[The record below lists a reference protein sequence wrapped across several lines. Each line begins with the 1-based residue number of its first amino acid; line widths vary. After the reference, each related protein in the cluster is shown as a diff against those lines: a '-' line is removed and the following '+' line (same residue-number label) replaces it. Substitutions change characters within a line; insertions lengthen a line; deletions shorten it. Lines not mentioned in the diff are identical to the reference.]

1 MIRLLTAV
9 LLLPLL
15 FMFVLGCSDSDAP
28 VEPDPVTPDTSA
40 PPEDTEDDDLPAAY
54 RAIMTDKLID
64 ADYWQEEPAIL
75 AAGLGFTDINGIPG
89 LGESGQT
96 LEQMEQ
102 LVREYGGGWHDVVSE
117 ADDIAQRARTSSNS
131 VFGMTETFGYA
142 SPSGDGLPMELSHPV
157 LASTVQ
163 REDILIRLN
172 TGDTVVPTNISVMPN
187 MEFNE
192 RSTLVMNGDFGNRL
206 DTDDPEAKFPV
217 MFEIVG
223 EMLMMTPAGTFN
235 AEGLAFGD
243 GATPLTAYRAGHGP
257 RLCAAKLTRADVG
270 LEGEG
275 APTTFQDSSFPND
288 AISLYGEEADFRI
301 RVLTTGGFS
310 PDGVRSLYPSE
321 YRRFFRVG
329 VQPEGVAAD
338 DYDALLWLTEVNT
351 PYTLEGVGSL
361 EVLGLAELG
370 IKLDEYDD
378 SYIEDHDNQIDIVL
392 KGDQAM
398 AERVVVVHI
407 PATGDYTPFYNPGGP
422 GDRPDPETRYS
433 EPGPSYFQPVTI
445 AIEDPMV
452 VSYTPE

>member
-1 MIRLLTAV
+1 MKLSFILSLALTAS
-9 LLLPLL
+9 LL
-15 FMFVLGCSDSDAP
+15 VGCSDSDS
-28 VEPDPVTPDTSA
+28 PDINDEIAQPDGSTPSDDTQQD
-40 PPEDTEDDDLPAAY
+40 ELPAAY
-54 RAIMTDKLID
+54 VAIMTDQLIE

-75 AAGLGFTDINGIPG
+75 AAGLGFTDINGIPD
-89 LGESGQT
+89 LGTPGQT
-96 LEQMEQ
+96 LDAMEQ
-102 LVREYGGGWHDVVSE
+102 LVREYGGGWHDVTST

-163 REDILIRLN
+163 REDILIWLN

-206 DTDDPEAKFPV
+206 DTDDPEAVFPV
-217 MFEIVG
+217 MFEIVD
-223 EMLMMTPAGTFN
+223 ELLMMTPAGAFD
-235 AEGLAFGD
+235 AKGLAYGD
-243 GATPLTAYRAGHGP
+243 GATPLTAYRSGHGP
-257 RLCAAKLTRADVG
+257 RLCAAKLTRADAG
-270 LEGEG
+270 IAGEG

-288 AISLYGEEADFRI
+288 AISLYGEDADFRI

-321 YRRFFRVG
+321 YRQFFRVG
-329 VQPEGVAAD
+329 IQPDGIAAD
-338 DYDALLWLTEVNT
+338 DYDALLWLTET
-351 PYTLEGVGSL
+351 DTLYSLDNVGSI

-370 IKLDEYDD
+370 VKRDSYDD

-392 KGDQAM
+392 KGDRAM

-407 PATGDYTPFYNPGGP
+407 PATGDYQPFYNPGGP
-422 GDRPDPETRYS
+422 GDRPDPDTRYS
-433 EPGPSYFQPVTI
+433 EPGPTYFQPVTI
-445 AIEDPMV
+445 AIDNPML
-452 VSYTPE
+452 VSYEPD

>member
-1 MIRLLTAV
+1 MKLSFIFALALTTSLLV
-9 LLLPLL
+9 
-15 FMFVLGCSDSDAP
+15 GCSDSDS
-28 VEPDPVTPDTSA
+28 PDINDEIAQPDGSTRS
-40 PPEDTEDDDLPAAY
+40 DDAQPDELPAAY
-54 RAIMTDKLID
+54 VAIMTDRLIE

-75 AAGLGFTDINGIPG
+75 AAGLGFTDINGIPD
-89 LGESGQT
+89 LGTPGQT
-96 LEQMEQ
+96 LDAMEQ
-102 LVREYGGGWHDVVSE
+102 LVREYGGGWHDVTST

-163 REDILIRLN
+163 REDILIWLN

-206 DTDDPEAKFPV
+206 DTDDPEAVFPV
-217 MFEIVG
+217 MFEIVD
-223 EMLMMTPAGTFN
+223 ELLMMTPTGAFD
-235 AEGLAFGD
+235 AKGLAYGD
-243 GATPLTAYRAGHGP
+243 GATPLTAYRSGRGP
-257 RLCAAKLTRADVG
+257 RLCAAKLTRADAG
-270 LEGEG
+270 IAGEG

-288 AISLYGEEADFRI
+288 AISLYGEDADFRI

-321 YRRFFRVG
+321 YRQFFRVG
-329 VQPEGVAAD
+329 IQPDGIAAD
-338 DYDALLWLTEVNT
+338 DYDALLWLTET
-351 PYTLEGVGSL
+351 DTLYSLDNVGSI

-370 IKLDEYDD
+370 IKLDSYDD

-392 KGDQAM
+392 KGDRAM

-407 PATGDYTPFYNPGGP
+407 PAAGDYQPFYNPGGP
-422 GDRPDPETRYS
+422 GDRPDPDTRYS

-445 AIEDPMV
+445 AIDDPML
-452 VSYTPE
+452 VSYEPD

>member
-1 MIRLLTAV
+1 MKLSFILSLALTAS
-9 LLLPLL
+9 LL
-15 FMFVLGCSDSDAP
+15 VGCSDSDS
-28 VEPDPVTPDTSA
+28 PDINDEIAQPDGSTPSDDTQQD
-40 PPEDTEDDDLPAAY
+40 ELPAAY
-54 RAIMTDKLID
+54 VAIMTDQLIE

-75 AAGLGFTDINGIPG
+75 AAGLGFTDINGIPD
-89 LGESGQT
+89 LGTPGQT
-96 LEQMEQ
+96 LDAMEQ
-102 LVREYGGGWHDVVSE
+102 LVREYGGGWHDVTST

-163 REDILIRLN
+163 REDILIWLN

-206 DTDDPEAKFPV
+206 DTDDPEAVFPV
-217 MFEIVG
+217 MFEIVD
-223 EMLMMTPAGTFN
+223 ELLMMTPAGAFD
-235 AEGLAFGD
+235 AKGLAYGD
-243 GATPLTAYRAGHGP
+243 GATPLTAYRSGHGP
-257 RLCAAKLTRADVG
+257 RLCAAKLTRADAG
-270 LEGEG
+270 IAGEG
-275 APTTFQDSSFPND
+275 APTTFQDSSLPND
-288 AISLYGEEADFRI
+288 AISLYGEDADFRI

-321 YRRFFRVG
+321 YRQFFRVG
-329 VQPEGVAAD
+329 IQPDGIAAD
-338 DYDALLWLTEVNT
+338 DYDALLWLTET
-351 PYTLEGVGSL
+351 DTLYSLDNVGSI

-370 IKLDEYDD
+370 IKLDSYDD

-392 KGDQAM
+392 KGDRAM

-407 PATGDYTPFYNPGGP
+407 PATGDYQPFYNPGGP
-422 GDRPDPETRYS
+422 GDRPDPDTRYS

-445 AIEDPMV
+445 AIDDPML
-452 VSYTPE
+452 VSYEPD

>member
-1 MIRLLTAV
+1 MKLSFILALALTTSLLV
-9 LLLPLL
+9 
-15 FMFVLGCSDSDAP
+15 GCSDSDS
-28 VEPDPVTPDTSA
+28 PDINDEIAQPDGSTRS
-40 PPEDTEDDDLPAAY
+40 DDAQPDELPAAY
-54 RAIMTDKLID
+54 VAIMTDRLIE

-75 AAGLGFTDINGIPG
+75 AAGLGFTDINGIPD
-89 LGESGQT
+89 LGTPGQT
-96 LEQMEQ
+96 LDAMEQ
-102 LVREYGGGWHDVVSE
+102 LVREYGGGWHDVTST

-163 REDILIRLN
+163 REDILIWLN

-206 DTDDPEAKFPV
+206 DTDDPEAVFPV
-217 MFEIVG
+217 MFEIVD
-223 EMLMMTPAGTFN
+223 ELLMMTPAGAFD
-235 AEGLAFGD
+235 AKGLAYGD
-243 GATPLTAYRAGHGP
+243 GATPLTAYRSGRGP
-257 RLCAAKLTRADVG
+257 RLCAAKLTRADAG
-270 LEGEG
+270 IAGEG
-275 APTTFQDSSFPND
+275 APTMFQDSSFPND
-288 AISLYGEEADFRI
+288 AISLYGEDADFRI

-321 YRRFFRVG
+321 YRQFFRVG
-329 VQPEGVAAD
+329 IQPDGIAAD
-338 DYDALLWLTEVNT
+338 DYDALLWLTET
-351 PYTLEGVGSL
+351 DTLYSLDNVGSI

-370 IKLDEYDD
+370 IKLDSYDD

-392 KGDQAM
+392 KGDRAM

-407 PATGDYTPFYNPGGP
+407 PAAGDYQPFYNPGGP
-422 GDRPDPETRYS
+422 GDRPDPDTRYS

-445 AIEDPMV
+445 AIDDPML
-452 VSYTPE
+452 VSYEPD

>member
-1 MIRLLTAV
+1 MKLSFILALALTTSLLV
-9 LLLPLL
+9 
-15 FMFVLGCSDSDAP
+15 GCSDSDS
-28 VEPDPVTPDTSA
+28 PDINDEIAQPDGSTPS
-40 PPEDTEDDDLPAAY
+40 DDAQPDELPAAY
-54 RAIMTDKLID
+54 VAIMTDRLIE

-75 AAGLGFTDINGIPG
+75 AAGLGFTDINGIPD
-89 LGESGQT
+89 LGTPGQT
-96 LEQMEQ
+96 LDAMEQ
-102 LVREYGGGWHDVVSE
+102 LVREYGGGWHDVTST

-142 SPSGDGLPMELSHPV
+142 SPSGDGLPMEFSHPV

-163 REDILIRLN
+163 REDILIWLN

-206 DTDDPEAKFPV
+206 DTDDPEAVFPV
-217 MFEIVG
+217 MFEIVD
-223 EMLMMTPAGTFN
+223 ELLMMTPTGAFD
-235 AEGLAFGD
+235 AKGLAYGD
-243 GATPLTAYRAGHGP
+243 GATPLTAYRSGRGP
-257 RLCAAKLTRADVG
+257 RLCAAKLTRADAG
-270 LEGEG
+270 IAGEG

-288 AISLYGEEADFRI
+288 AISLYGEDADFRI

-321 YRRFFRVG
+321 YRQFFRVG
-329 VQPEGVAAD
+329 IQPNGIAAD
-338 DYDALLWLTEVNT
+338 DYDALLWLTET
-351 PYTLEGVGSL
+351 DTLYSLDNVGSI

-370 IKLDEYDD
+370 IKLDSYDD

-392 KGDQAM
+392 KGDRAM

-407 PATGDYTPFYNPGGP
+407 PATGDYQPFYNPGGP
-422 GDRPDPETRYS
+422 GDRPDPDTRYS

-445 AIEDPMV
+445 AIDDPML
-452 VSYTPE
+452 VSYEPD

>member
-1 MIRLLTAV
+1 MKLSFILSLALTTSLV
-9 LLLPLL
+9 
-15 FMFVLGCSDSDAP
+15 VSCSDSDS
-28 VEPDPVTPDTSA
+28 PDINDEIAQPDGSTPSDDTQQD
-40 PPEDTEDDDLPAAY
+40 ELPAAY
-54 RAIMTDKLID
+54 VAIMTDRLIE

-75 AAGLGFTDINGIPG
+75 AAGLGFTDINGIPD
-89 LGESGQT
+89 LGTPGQT
-96 LEQMEQ
+96 LDAMEQ
-102 LVREYGGGWHDVVSE
+102 LVREYGGGWHDVTST

-163 REDILIRLN
+163 REDILIWLN

-206 DTDDPEAKFPV
+206 DTDDPEAVFPV
-217 MFEIVG
+217 MFEIVD
-223 EMLMMTPAGTFN
+223 ELLMMTPTGAFD
-235 AEGLAFGD
+235 AKGLAYGD
-243 GATPLTAYRAGHGP
+243 GATPLTAYRSGRGP
-257 RLCAAKLTRADVG
+257 RLCAAKLTRADAG
-270 LEGEG
+270 IAGEG
-275 APTTFQDSSFPND
+275 APTMFQDSSFPND
-288 AISLYGEEADFRI
+288 AISLYGEDADFRI

-329 VQPEGVAAD
+329 IRPDGVDAD
-338 DYDALLWLTEVNT
+338 DYDALLWLTETQT
-351 PYTLEGVGSL
+351 PYTLDNLGSI

-370 IKLDEYDD
+370 VKLDSYDD

-392 KGDQAM
+392 KGDRAM

-407 PATGDYTPFYNPGGP
+407 PATGDYQPFYNPGGP
-422 GDRPDPETRYS
+422 GDRPDKNTRYS

-445 AIEDPMV
+445 AIDDPML
-452 VSYTPE
+452 VSYEPE

>member
-1 MIRLLTAV
+1 MKLSFILALALTTSLLV
-9 LLLPLL
+9 
-15 FMFVLGCSDSDAP
+15 GCSDSDS
-28 VEPDPVTPDTSA
+28 PDINDEIAQPDGSTRS
-40 PPEDTEDDDLPAAY
+40 DDAQPDELPAAY
-54 RAIMTDKLID
+54 VAIMTDRLIE

-75 AAGLGFTDINGIPG
+75 AAGLGFTDINGIPD
-89 LGESGQT
+89 LGTPGQT
-96 LEQMEQ
+96 LDAMEQ
-102 LVREYGGGWHDVVSE
+102 LVREYGGGWHDVTST

-163 REDILIRLN
+163 REDILIWLN

-206 DTDDPEAKFPV
+206 DTDDPEAVFPV
-217 MFEIVG
+217 MFEIVD
-223 EMLMMTPAGTFN
+223 ELLMMTPTGAFD
-235 AEGLAFGD
+235 AKGLAYGD
-243 GATPLTAYRAGHGP
+243 GATPLTAYRSGRGP
-257 RLCAAKLTRADVG
+257 RLCAAKLTRADAG
-270 LEGEG
+270 IAGEG

-288 AISLYGEEADFRI
+288 AISLYGEDADFRI

-321 YRRFFRVG
+321 YRQFFRVG
-329 VQPEGVAAD
+329 IQPDGIAAD
-338 DYDALLWLTEVNT
+338 DYDALLWLTET
-351 PYTLEGVGSL
+351 DTLYSLDNVGSI

-370 IKLDEYDD
+370 IKLDSYDD

-392 KGDQAM
+392 KGDRAM

-407 PATGDYTPFYNPGGP
+407 PAAGDYQPFYNPGGP
-422 GDRPDPETRYS
+422 GDRPDPDTRYS

-445 AIEDPMV
+445 AIDDPML
-452 VSYTPE
+452 VSYEPD

>member
-1 MIRLLTAV
+1 MKLSFILSLALTTSLV
-9 LLLPLL
+9 
-15 FMFVLGCSDSDAP
+15 VSCSDSDS
-28 VEPDPVTPDTSA
+28 PDINDEIAQPDGSTPSDDTQQD
-40 PPEDTEDDDLPAAY
+40 ELPAAY
-54 RAIMTDKLID
+54 VAIMTDRLIE

-75 AAGLGFTDINGIPG
+75 AAGLGFTDINGIPD
-89 LGESGQT
+89 LGTPGQT
-96 LEQMEQ
+96 LDAMEQ
-102 LVREYGGGWHDVVSE
+102 LVREYGGGWHDVTST

-163 REDILIRLN
+163 REDILIWLN

-206 DTDDPEAKFPV
+206 DTDDPEAVFPV
-217 MFEIVG
+217 MFEIVD
-223 EMLMMTPAGTFN
+223 ELLMMTPAG
-235 AEGLAFGD
+235 ALDAKGLAYGD
-243 GATPLTAYRAGHGP
+243 GATPLTAYRSAHGP
-257 RLCAAKLTRADVG
+257 RLCAAKLTRADAG
-270 LEGEG
+270 IAGEG

-288 AISLYGEEADFRI
+288 AISLYGEDADFRI

-329 VQPEGVAAD
+329 IRPDGVDAD
-338 DYDALLWLTEVNT
+338 DYDALLWLTETQT
-351 PYTLEGVGSL
+351 PYTLDNLGSI

-370 IKLDEYDD
+370 VKLDSYDD

-392 KGDQAM
+392 KGDRAM

-407 PATGDYTPFYNPGGP
+407 PATGDYQPFYNPGGP
-422 GDRPDPETRYS
+422 GDRPDKNTRYS

-445 AIEDPMV
+445 AIDDPML
-452 VSYTPE
+452 VSYEPE

>member
-1 MIRLLTAV
+1 MKLSFILSLALTAS
-9 LLLPLL
+9 LL
-15 FMFVLGCSDSDAP
+15 VGCSDSDS
-28 VEPDPVTPDTSA
+28 PDINDEIAQPDGSTPSDDTQQD
-40 PPEDTEDDDLPAAY
+40 ELPAAY
-54 RAIMTDKLID
+54 VAIMTDQLIE

-75 AAGLGFTDINGIPG
+75 AAGLGFTDINGIPD
-89 LGESGQT
+89 LGTPGQT
-96 LEQMEQ
+96 LDAMEQ
-102 LVREYGGGWHDVVSE
+102 LVREYGGGWHDVTST

-163 REDILIRLN
+163 REDILIWLN

-206 DTDDPEAKFPV
+206 DTDDPEAVFPV
-217 MFEIVG
+217 MFEIVD
-223 EMLMMTPAGTFN
+223 ELLMMTPAGAFD
-235 AEGLAFGD
+235 AKGLAYGD
-243 GATPLTAYRAGHGP
+243 GATPLTAYRSGHGP
-257 RLCAAKLTRADVG
+257 RLCAAKLTRADAG
-270 LEGEG
+270 IAGEG
-275 APTTFQDSSFPND
+275 APTTFQDSSLPND
-288 AISLYGEEADFRI
+288 AISLYGEDADFRI

-321 YRRFFRVG
+321 YRQFFRVG
-329 VQPEGVAAD
+329 IQPDGIAAD
-338 DYDALLWLTEVNT
+338 DYDALLWLTET
-351 PYTLEGVGSL
+351 DTLYSLDNVGSI

-370 IKLDEYDD
+370 VKRDSYDD

-392 KGDQAM
+392 KGDRAM

-407 PATGDYTPFYNPGGP
+407 PATGDYQPFYNPGGP
-422 GDRPDPETRYS
+422 GDRPDPDTRYS

-445 AIEDPMV
+445 AIDDPML
-452 VSYTPE
+452 VSYEPE